1 MPGQRLASLKLR
13 IIGGGINPPLRIWL
27 NGRYEEFFLG
37 VQSDA
42 QVRAQTLV
50 NNIAARLQANGHA
63 ADYTLS
69 LSAAPVSPPEVVL
82 TATAYYNAFN
92 FQPCTGAAVGFVVT
106 EVERLDGIKPV
117 FIMPSVNAAI
127 CFGSSTGAI
136 TLTVSNYTLEPSGPY
151 TYLWDDGVTTQNRS
165 NLPAG
170 SYLVTVTDASGAYAV
185 ATIAVGQ
192 GTAITVNIGRTGA
205 DLTTTVAG
213 GVAPYTYQWADGPT
227 TPGRTGVVAGVTYAV
242 VVTDAHGCSKAA
254 SLRFELLRY
263 WFSGNPIPLT
273 LDAGDAYRADPTTK
287 PELRF
292 GCEVW
297 VEPDYLSGD
306 FVRVGPVLEQPADA
320 TGRTTFEVQELLEP
334 YVAHHLPAPN
344 QPYVSPATGL
354 FRRFFLRHYE
364 ITTAGPGVAVTLD
377 DNYLVRG
384 GLGFVEASA
393 GSRWFDRYQP
403 DVLPF
408 LTWEPTTKK
417 VLPDQPEYLYCMVPR
432 AEMTELRYRLRLF
445 FSDGSTADVL
455 HTLLSDVRRFE
466 VYCLP
471 AGFQQLMLADYE
483 SPALQVRRWEVA
495 VLDQDEVPASE
506 TRTYQLDR
514 RPAPQ
519 RRYFHYANSL
529 GGLNTLCDRG
539 RGLRTLATST
549 LQTETQLAAGYDAV
563 EGDVRIDRKT
573 GQPTLKCSAGVRE
586 PDQQQ
591 ADQDFALSERV
602 LLLDGGQYVPGT
614 VKDRTFT
621 AADGNETRRLLEFD
635 FELPK
640 ERFYT
645 PTLRS

>member
-1 MPGQRLASLKLR
+1 MPGQRYASLKLR
-13 IIGGGINPPLRIWL
+13 IIGGGVNVPVRIWL
-27 NGRYEEFFLG
+27 NGQYEEFFLG
-37 VQSDA
+37 FTNDA
-42 QVRAQTLV
+42 QQRAQTLV
-50 NNIAARLQANGHA
+50 NNIGARLQAAGHA

-69 LSAAPVSPPEVVL
+69 LSAPPTNPPEVVI
-82 TATAYYNAFN
+82 TATSYYSAFN
-92 FQPCTGAAVGFVVT
+92 FQPTTGAAVGFVVT

-117 FIMPSVNAAI
+117 YITPSVNSAV
-127 CFGSSTGAI
+127 CFGSSTGSI
-136 TLTVSNYTLEPSGPY
+136 TLSVSNYTLEPSGPY
-151 TYLWDDGVTTQNRS
+151 TYLWDDGVTTPNRS

-185 ATIAVGQ
+185 ATIVVGQ
-192 GTAITVNIGRTGA
+192 GAAVGVAIGRTGS
-205 DLTTTVAG
+205 DLTTTVTG
-213 GVAPYTYQWADGPT
+213 GVAPYAYQWADGPT
-227 TPGRTGVVAGVTYAV
+227 TAGRTGVLPGVTYSV
-242 VVTDAHGCSKAA
+242 VVTDARGCSKAA

-263 WFSGNPIPLT
+263 WFSGNAIPLT
-273 LDAGDAYRADPTTK
+273 LDAGDDYRADPTTK

-292 GCEVW
+292 GCEVY

-334 YVAHHLPAPN
+334 YVEHHLPAPN
-344 QPYVSPATGL
+344 QPDVRLATGL
-354 FRRFFLRHYE
+354 FRRFYLRHYE
-364 ITTAGPGVAVTLD
+364 ITTAGPGAAVTLY

-384 GLGFVEASA
+384 GLGFAEAAA
-393 GSRWFDRYQP
+393 GRWFDSYQNA
-403 DVLPF
+403 VLPF
-408 LTWEPTTKK
+408 FTWEPTTKR
-417 VLPDQPEYLYCMVPR
+417 VLPDQPEYLYGMVPR
-432 AEMTELRYRLRLF
+432 ADMTELRYRLRLR

-455 HTLLSDVRRFE
+455 HTVLSDVLRFE

-471 AGFQQLMLADYE
+471 AGFQQLMLAEYE
-483 SPALQVRRWEVA
+483 NAARQVRAWEVA
-495 VLDQDEVPASE
+495 VLDQDDQPASE
-506 TRTYQLDR
+506 TRTYVLDR

-539 RGLRTLATST
+539 RGQRTLATAT
-549 LQTETQLAAGYDAV
+549 LQTEMQLSAGYDAV
-563 EGDVRIDRKT
+563 AGDVRIDRKT
-573 GQPTLKCSAGVRE
+573 GQPVLKCSAGVR
-586 PDQQQ
+586 DAAQQL

-602 LLLDGGQYVPGT
+602 LLLDAGQYVAGT

-621 AADGNETRRLLEFD
+621 AADGNETRRVLEFD